1 MHQLTGVNAYI
12 SQMGFLTASFDNK
25 LGDYVPFM
33 MGAIQVIT
41 ALFALTYLKRMN
53 RKKMILAGNLGM
65 SLCCIGIGICYV
77 LSKSYSQMFWVIVTL
92 IIIFMGFNGA
102 TLIPAVGLY
111 VPEVATRVEM
121 RWSAVTNWLAC
132 ATSVASF
139 VMVGQ
144 YFGYEYIFLTF
155 GVITMC
161 CFIFNAI
168 YMIDTKPKLK
178 EIVNLELG
186 KIQLNTDSIYD

>member
-1 MHQLTGVNAYI
+1 MHQMTGVNAYI
-12 SQMGFLTASFDNK
+12 SQMGFVTSSFNNG

-41 ALFALTYLKRMN
+41 ALYALTYLKRMN

-65 SLCCIGIGICYV
+65 SLCCIGIGISYMF
-77 LSKSYSQMFWVIVTL
+77 SKSYNQTFWVVVSLIV
-92 IIIFMGFNGA
+92 IFMGLNGA
-102 TLIPAVGLY
+102 TLVPAVGLY

-139 VMVGQ
+139 IMIGQ
-144 YFGYEYIFLTF
+144 YFGY
-155 GVITMC
+155 
-161 CFIFNAI
+161 
-168 YMIDTKPKLK
+168 
-178 EIVNLELG
+178 
-186 KIQLNTDSIYD
+186 